1 LKTTTTLPASFEIQ
15 QVIEQAYFTCK
26 TLALEKKIEFYILGD
41 LVSHV
46 QVTGDKEKLH
56 TLLTLIFQT
65 TILNAKAKEVVLT
78 IRQMLQTDNDILLEF
93 CLQDNGQNSRTH
105 SRGFGYFRALATS
118 KQLIADLGGK
128 AEYTSIP
135 GINTTLKFV
144 IRYSLP
150 KQHEAAPDVCT
161 IKLLKGKRVLVAED
175 NEINQ
180 KAIAKILEREGVIAD
195 CADNGKEAVDLLERN
210 PNVYDLVI
218 MDLQMPFMDGLQ
230 ATNYIRKKLKSTI
243 PIIAMSSGGVG
254 LGQLDF
260 ELGISQY
267 INKPFTADELVGE
280 LRNLLL
286 TTHAASSAFIE
297 VKIA

>member
-1 LKTTTTLPASFEIQ
+1 LKTATTPPAFEIQ
-15 QVIEQAYFTCK
+15 QVIEKAYFACK

-46 QVTGDKEKLH
+46 QVIGAKEKLH
-56 TLLTLIFQT
+56 TLLTLIFET
-65 TILNAKAKEVVLT
+65 TILNAKASEVVLT

-93 CLQDNGQNSRTH
+93 CLQDNGQNSRTQR
-105 SRGFGYFRALATS
+105 RGFGYFRALTTA
-118 KQLIADLGGK
+118 KQLIANLGGK

-135 GINTTLKFV
+135 GVNTALKFV
-144 IRYSLP
+144 IRFGLP
-150 KQHEAAPDVCT
+150 KQDEAAADCCT
-161 IKLLKGKRVLVAED
+161 IKLLKGKRILVAED

-195 CADNGKEAVDLLERN
+195 CTNNGKEAVDLLERN

-230 ATNYIRKKLKSTI
+230 ATNYIRKKLKSSI
-243 PIIAMSSGGVG
+243 PVIAMTSGGVG

-260 ELGISQY
+260 ELGINQY
-267 INKPFTADELVGE
+267 INKPFTADELVME

-286 TTHAASSAFIE
+286 TTHAASSAFIQ